1 MVDIKKSKNLL
12 YCTLMFIGVVFLL
25 KLFEYL
31 FNITIY
37 TQMNDSFIITLI
49 FLIVFFLP
57 TKARQYMLKKIH
69 WSFFTDFKNYLYVF
83 LGYIIVFVLSQIG
96 GLIFIKNQTMDSE
109 TIQIT
114 SMYHI
119 AIVILG
125 VVVFTPFWEEMFFKR
140 IVLDTLDCYIP
151 FWLSV
156 CMVSIIFASLHSIPM
171 EYRIFPFILSVVT
184 SFIYKKTNSLLA
196 PFFIHCLWN
205 LASII

>member
-1 MVDIKKSKNLL
+1 MNIKKSNNLL
-12 YCTLMFIGVVFLL
+12 HCTLMFIGVVFLL
-25 KLFEYL
+25 RFFEYL

-49 FLIVFFLP
+49 FLIMFFLP
-57 TKARQYMLKKIH
+57 TKVRQYMLKKIH
-69 WSFFTDFKNYLYVF
+69 WSFFTDLKNYLYVF
-83 LGYIIVFVLSQIG
+83 GGYIILFVLSQLG
-96 GLIFIKNQTMDSE
+96 SLISIIDQTIDSE

-114 SMYHI
+114 SMPHI
-119 AIVILG
+119 AVFILG
-125 VVVFTPFWEEMFFKR
+125 VAIMTPFWEEMFFKR

-156 CMVSIIFASLHSIPM
+156 CIVSIIFASLHSIPM
-171 EYRIFPFILSVVT
+171 EYRIFPFILSFVT

-205 LASII
+205 LTSII

>member
-1 MVDIKKSKNLL
+1 
-12 YCTLMFIGVVFLL
+12 MFIGVVFLL

-37 TQMNDSFIITLI
+37 NQMNDSFIITLI

-184 SFIYKKTNSLLA
+184 SFLYKKTNSLLA

>member
-1 MVDIKKSKNLL
+1 
-12 YCTLMFIGVVFLL
+12 MFIGVVFLL

-37 TQMNDSFIITLI
+37 NQMNDSFIITLI

>member
-1 MVDIKKSKNLL
+1 
-12 YCTLMFIGVVFLL
+12 
-25 KLFEYL
+25 
-31 FNITIY
+31 
-37 TQMNDSFIITLI
+37 MNDSFIITLI

>member
-1 MVDIKKSKNLL
+1 LVDIKKSKNLL
-12 YCTLMFIGVVFLL
+12 YCILMFIGVVFLL

>member
-12 YCTLMFIGVVFLL
+12 YCILMFIGVVFLL

>member
-1 MVDIKKSKNLL
+1 
-12 YCTLMFIGVVFLL
+12 MFIGVVFLL

>member
-69 WSFFTDFKNYLYVF
+69 WSFFTNFKNYLYVF

-125 VVVFTPFWEEMFFKR
+125 VVVFTSFWEEMFFKR

>member
-1 MVDIKKSKNLL
+1 MDIKKSKDLL
-12 YCTLMFIGVVFLL
+12 YCTLIFIGIVLL
-25 KLFEYL
+25 LRFFEYL

-37 TQMNDSFIITLI
+37 TQMSDSFIITLI
-49 FLIVFFLP
+49 FLIMFFLP
-57 TKARQYMLKKIH
+57 KKVRQYMLQKIH
-69 WSFFTDFKNYLYVF
+69 WSFFADFKNYLYVF
-83 LGYIIVFVLSQIG
+83 GGYIIIFVLSQTG
-96 GLIFIKNQTMDSE
+96 NLIVIKDQAIDTE

-114 SMYHI
+114 SMSHI

-125 VVVFTPFWEEMFFKR
+125 VVIMTPFWEEMFFKR
-140 IVLDTLDCYIP
+140 IVLDTLECYIP

-156 CMVSIIFASLHSIPM
+156 CIVSIIFASLHSMPM

-205 LASII
+205 LTSII

>member
-1 MVDIKKSKNLL
+1 M
-12 YCTLMFIGVVFLL
+12 
-25 KLFEYL
+25 

-49 FLIVFFLP
+49 FLMMFFLP
-57 TKARQYMLKKIH
+57 AKVRQYMLKKIH

-83 LGYIIVFVLSQIG
+83 GGYITVFVLSQIG
-96 GLIFIKNQTMDSE
+96 SLISIKNQTMSSE

-114 SMYHI
+114 SMSHI
-119 AIVILG
+119 LIVILG
-125 VVVFTPFWEEMFFKR
+125 VVILTPFWEEMFFKR
-140 IVLDTLDCYIP
+140 IVLDTLDFYIP

-156 CMVSIIFASLHSIPM
+156 CIVSIIFASLHSIPI

-184 SFIYKKTNSLLA
+184 SIIYKKTNSLLA

-205 LASII
+205 LTSIM